1 MMAVFTYRCLGSEVK
16 TGGRTLIPIAPVS
29 GYSVTHLFVNGGG
42 ILIEPDYVSAALPV
56 ASVPGTL
63 NRGDVIK
70 LLYKNI
76 PRWTPPEPPA
86 VGMIDFAEGDFSST
100 DFY

>member
-1 MMAVFTYRCLGSEVK
+1 MALMQYRCTGAEAK
-16 TGGRTLIPIAPVS
+16 AGGRTLIPIAPAS
-29 GYSVTHLFVNGGG
+29 GYELTHLFVNGGG

-56 ASVPGTL
+56 ASVPGML
-63 NRGDVIK
+63 IRGDVIK

-86 VGMIDFAEGDFSST
+86 IGMVDFAEGDFSST